1 MSTNT
6 NDLFNVMIKPVLG
19 VFHKDLTTANI
30 AVSELS
36 EEKLCELFLA
46 SVTKYA
52 KSSSSVSSS
61 SVSSSISSTTATAS
75 KKAVKAPV
83 KEAAAPV
90 QATVQAP
97 AQAVEFAKG
106 TNCFWA
112 NCTKKCNKIRPL
124 EGKVYCSRHHA
135 SMCKK
140 LGIKND
146 LDDEIEVLSV
156 NLAAVTVD
164 YLPAVKEEP
173 MEVEEVKEPT
183 PVVAPATK
191 KAVKKATTKSSTT
204 EKPVEKATEKPAEA
218 AKKVFSFVNS
228 PPMNY
233 ESAKNSEFWR
243 LVPYGEPEEKL
254 LLNPETNLIISTD
267 NDLKYPTLI
276 GHLSNGT
283 FIKRKDLDV
292 CIISWVRMS
301 NIYVPADNQPSTQQK
316 VQEEPEE
323 IVDEDEEQG
332 EQEADTDDELQLE
345 EDDDELTL
353 E

>member
-1 MSTNT
+1 MSTIN

-30 AVSELS
+30 AVDSLS

-52 KSSSSVSSS
+52 KSSAPIS
-61 SVSSSISSTTATAS
+61 SSTTAATASTTTS

-83 KEAAAPV
+83 AAQAAPAV
-90 QATVQAP
+90 VPATSSN
-97 AQAVEFAKG
+97 AVVENVVFAKG

-146 LDDEIEVLSV
+146 LEDDIEVLSV
-156 NLAAVTVD
+156 TLSETTLD
-164 YLPAVKEEP
+164 LPVIKEEP
-173 MEVEEVKEPT
+173 QEAEVEEVKQA
-183 PVVAPATK
+183 PVVAPAK
-191 KAVKKATTKSSTT
+191 KAVKKAAPKPAADKAVEKAV
-204 EKPVEKATEKPAEA
+204 EKPVEQV
-218 AKKVFSFVNS
+218 KKVFSFINS

-233 ESAKNSEFWR
+233 ESAKNSEFWK
-243 LVPYGEPEEKL
+243 LVPFGEPEEKL

-267 NDLKYPTLI
+267 NDLHYPTLM

-301 NIYVPADNQPSTQQK
+301 NIYVPNDQVTSNSSQAA
-316 VQEEPEE
+316 VEPEE
-323 IVDEDEEQG
+323 IVDEDEEQI
-332 EQEADTDDELQLE
+332 EESQVEEAETDDELVL
-345 EDDDELTL
+345 DD
-353 E
+353 